1 MEIICGRGNYHTQFL
16 FNLINKA
23 IQRTGWWLVPML
35 WVNYGQRFDIEL
47 LQTSQCL
54 NHFFSYWQLLKTSCI
69 CDYFSTFKGTLVEVS
84 LFLKP
89 KAVILRHTRRPFSQ
103 MPTACL
109 PIGRGGMQKW
119 TSLNRSCHMA
129 TLLHPTVDS
138 QTDMTENITFQQT
151 TYVGAKM
158 AQHYDVFNRD
168 TGNDYCCS
176 FLS

>member
-1 MEIICGRGNYHTQFL
+1 
-16 FNLINKA
+16 
-23 IQRTGWWLVPML
+23 
-35 WVNYGQRFDIEL
+35 
-47 LQTSQCL
+47 
-54 NHFFSYWQLLKTSCI
+54 
-69 CDYFSTFKGTLVEVS
+69 
-84 LFLKP
+84 
-89 KAVILRHTRRPFSQ
+89 
-103 MPTACL
+103 
-109 PIGRGGMQKW
+109 
-119 TSLNRSCHMA
+119 MA